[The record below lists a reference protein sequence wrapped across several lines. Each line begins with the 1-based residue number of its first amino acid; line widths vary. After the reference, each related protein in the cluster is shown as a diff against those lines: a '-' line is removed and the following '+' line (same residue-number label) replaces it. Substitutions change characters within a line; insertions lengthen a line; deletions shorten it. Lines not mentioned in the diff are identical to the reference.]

1 MERKPLVM
9 DEDGIRDMVAVMMPV
24 LDERQRRLFLG
35 SVSIATGFGSASML
49 SEHTGVSVHT
59 ISTGRKDA
67 ESAFRDPKARPIAD
81 GTRRVRAEGGGRKS
95 IVEKDP
101 TLVTNLMG
109 LINGSGSEGVLDW
122 TVKGAR
128 TLSEELRAIG
138 HGQTHNIILSIL
150 RTEGFSIQGDRKNV
164 RTGGMAAER
173 DRQLWII
180 DRDATEYA
188 RSGDPVIVVDV
199 IGTHESPPLGSPE
212 DHIPAEACVP
222 HVTGPEHRPLC
233 GESAIAALGL
243 IRSWI
248 EGVGRVICR
257 DADRLLLVADYLD
270 VNGACDTI
278 LMEGLQELADRTG
291 LTIDLRHL
299 LPATIRWRNVI
310 QSVTCHTETIYCGC
324 RDVLDI
330 SLKEVS
336 TGRGVFW
343 NGGVVQSVQDT
354 GDGDRSEDIKRWNL
368 IIFPE
373 GHSNM

>member
-9 DEDGIRDMVAVMMPV
+9 DEGGIRDMVAVMMPV

-35 SVSIATGFGSASML
+35 SVSNAVGFGSVSML
-49 SEHTGVSVHT
+49 SEHTGVSMHT

-101 TLVTNLMG
+101 TLVTDLMG

-173 DRQLWII
+173 DRQLWTI
-180 DRDATEYA
+180 DRDSTEYV
-188 RSGDPVIVVDV
+188 RSGNPVIVVDA
-199 IGTHESPPLGSPE
+199 IGTHESPPLDSPE

-222 HVTGPEHRPLC
+222 YVTGPEHRPLC
-233 GESAIAALGL
+233 GESARAALGL

-257 DADRLLLVADYLD
+257 DANRLMLIVDFHDTDKGCDPLLL
-270 VNGACDTI
+270 
-278 LMEGLQELADRTG
+278 EGLQELADRTG

-299 LPATIRWRNVI
+299 PPATIRWRNVI
-310 QSVTCHTETIYCGC
+310 QSIICHTETTYCGC

-336 TGRGVFW
+336 TGCRASR
-343 NGGVVQSVQDT
+343 NSGVVQSASDT
-354 GDGDRSEDIKRWNL
+354 GDGDRSEDVEGWNL
-368 IIFPE
+368 IIFPKV
-373 GHSNM
+373 HRNL